1 MANLV
6 ALLASLTCT
15 YSFPNVPV
23 PMTTVEVSFG
33 TDGKPMSPAKVTMQ
47 GRMHTESFTQ
57 EEAAAGEM
65 LHGWL
70 SKESSENS
78 IELVVFDEPQAQGRS
93 KLVNDRFPIGKEMW
107 GDCEIK
113 SR

>member
-1 MANLV
+1 MTNLV

-23 PMTTVEVSFG
+23 PMTTVEVTFDQ
-33 TDGKPMSPAKVTMQ
+33 DGKPMSPAKVTMQ

-57 EEAAAGEM
+57 VDASTGEM

-70 SKESSENS
+70 SKESTENS
-78 IELVVFDEPQAQGRS
+78 IEMIVYEEPQALGRS

-107 GDCEIK
+107 GDCEIE